1 MTFPE
6 LLAVTT
12 SETLHVMPDPELAG
26 RHPCHDSRFLTTFTE
41 WDDMECPRDGI
52 VMASMRDVL
61 KQREEALRLV
71 HSRNT
76 LPRLYEAARDVIRCW
91 EKGDLATAV
100 RALDAACEAVQDVE

>member
-41 WDDMECPRDGI
+41 WDDDVFFTGRI
-52 VMASMRDVL
+52 IASMRDVL

-76 LPRLYEAARDVIRCW
+76 LPRLYEAAREVIRCW
-91 EKGDLATAV
+91 EKGELTEAV
-100 RALDAACEAVQDVE
+100 RALDAACEAVHDVE